1 MAFPTSKVIAMAYT
15 QTDHALLYL
24 ETMST
29 ADIVV
34 PSTAAPGAST
44 GLGGAMGYGMTAFSG
59 LGGYMTLGLG
69 AKAKPTVIRIAEG
82 EFLIP
87 KDSTCINLDPI

>member
-15 QTDHALLYL
+15 QTDHALIYM

-29 ADIVV
+29 ADIVL
-34 PSTAAPGAST
+34 PTTATPGGAAI
-44 GLGGAMGYGMTAFSG
+44 GLTGAMGYGMNAFSG

-69 AKAKPTVIRIAEG
+69 AKAKPTVLQIGED

-87 KDSTCINLDPI
+87 KDSK